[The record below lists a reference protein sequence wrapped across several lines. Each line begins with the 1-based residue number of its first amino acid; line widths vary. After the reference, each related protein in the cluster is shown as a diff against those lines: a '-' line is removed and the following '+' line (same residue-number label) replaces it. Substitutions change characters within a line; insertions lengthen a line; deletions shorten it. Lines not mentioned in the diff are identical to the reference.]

1 MRTSPFLICLI
12 VCLSFKSNAQVRE
25 LKTLFEL
32 SNGKQTPTYPRI
44 IDWWKKLDALTPQ
57 VRMETR
63 GTTDAGFPL
72 HLIVVSADGKTDWP
86 SIKKS
91 GKRIILINNG
101 IHPGE
106 PDGIDA
112 SMLLAR
118 DILTRKI
125 DLPSNV
131 VLAIIPVYNI
141 GGALNRSEN
150 YRVDQNGPDAFGS
163 RGNSQNLDLNR
174 DFIKCD
180 SKEALAFTRLF
191 RDIDPDVFIDN
202 HVSNG
207 ADYQHVMTLLTTQ
220 FDKLGG
226 AMGDFLRTKFE
237 PAIYAHMKNKGYDL
251 VPYVN
256 SYGDKPEA
264 GWPLYWDGPR
274 YSSGYAALWQCFS
287 FVPETHMLK
296 PYPERVMATLS
307 LMQSFIA
314 FTTQYA
320 TEIKNVRN
328 KMRVEVQQAT
338 ELEMSWSVDKSRF
351 DSFLFK
357 GYQAGYKPSE
367 VSGIDRLYYDRNKP
381 FEKTVPVQTYYKPGK
396 IISKPRFYILPQ
408 GWHRVV
414 ERLEANR
421 IQMSR
426 LTTDTSIECE
436 AYRIVDYKSSP
447 RPYEGHHLNTE
458 VKVETLV
465 QRISFRKGDW
475 LIPMGQIGDRF
486 IMEVLEPQMEDSY
499 FTWNFFD
506 PILVQ
511 KEGYSAYSF
520 EDKAADFL
528 RTDTILKRRLNDRKS
543 ADPEFAKSG
552 RAQLDFIY
560 RNSPWA
566 EPGFMRYPVYRITK

>member
-1 MRTSPFLICLI
+1 MYLNIKRSPLLLVRIPPSPRTDSVTKIPRTDGGQTIPVGWNCKNSISTKLAPAFKASAWPSP
-12 VCLSFKSNAQVRE
+12 VPSHE
-25 LKTLFEL
+25 FEVIL
-32 SNGKQTPTYPRI
+32 NVFPTPPVAMITAGASAYPRI

-63 GTTDAGFPL
+63 GTTDASFPL
-72 HLIVVSADGKTDWP
+72 HLAVISTDGKTDWS

-91 GKRIILINNG
+91 GKRIMLINNG

-118 DILTRKI
+118 DIITRKI
-125 DLPSNV
+125 DLPNNV

-274 YSSGYAALWQCFS
+274 
-287 FVPETHMLK
+287 
-296 PYPERVMATLS
+296 
-307 LMQSFIA
+307 
-314 FTTQYA
+314 
-320 TEIKNVRN
+320 
-328 KMRVEVQQAT
+328 
-338 ELEMSWSVDKSRF
+338 
-351 DSFLFK
+351 
-357 GYQAGYKPSE
+357 
-367 VSGIDRLYYDRNKP
+367 
-381 FEKTVPVQTYYKPGK
+381 
-396 IISKPRFYILPQ
+396 
-408 GWHRVV
+408 
-414 ERLEANR
+414 
-421 IQMSR
+421 
-426 LTTDTSIECE
+426 
-436 AYRIVDYKSSP
+436 
-447 RPYEGHHLNTE
+447 
-458 VKVETLV
+458 
-465 QRISFRKGDW
+465 
-475 LIPMGQIGDRF
+475 
-486 IMEVLEPQMEDSY
+486 
-499 FTWNFFD
+499 
-506 PILVQ
+506 
-511 KEGYSAYSF
+511 
-520 EDKAADFL
+520 
-528 RTDTILKRRLNDRKS
+528 
-543 ADPEFAKSG
+543 
-552 RAQLDFIY
+552 
-560 RNSPWA
+560 
-566 EPGFMRYPVYRITK
+566 